1 MNNRIVDFY
10 FTYLSPY
17 AFLANSRIK
26 KALEPLEVT
35 LHYQPV
41 AHTGTSDGPVFN
53 ETRYEHI
60 VEEDVPR
67 FAKQYGL
74 DFIPKPPLTESYTA
88 SMGFLYAQE
97 KGLGEEFNELVFES
111 RWSQGQDI
119 SQLDVLADSAE
130 QVGLDRNDFLTA
142 IKNPK
147 YKERLLEIR
156 QQAADVG
163 VFGAP
168 TFIYE
173 GKRFWGNDRIESLIH
188 EITGEFDRRMT

>member
-1 MNNRIVDFY
+1 MSRKTVDFY

-26 KALEPLEVT
+26 KAVEPLDVT
-35 LHYQPV
+35 LQYQPI
-41 AHTGTSDGPVFN
+41 AHTGSSDGPVFS
-53 ETRYEHI
+53 EARYEHL

-74 DFIPKPPLTESYTA
+74 DFIPKPPLTESYTV
-88 SMGFLYAQE
+88 SMGFLFAE
-97 KGLGEEFNELVFES
+97 DKGVGEEFNSLVFKS

-119 SQLDVLADSAE
+119 SQFDVLADIAE
-130 QVGLDRNDFLTA
+130 QVGFDRNKFFAA
-142 IKNPK
+142 ISDPQ
-147 YKERLLEIR
+147 YKERLLKIR
-156 QQAADVG
+156 QQAGEAG

-173 GKRFWGNDRIESLIH
+173 GKRFWGNDRIESLIQ
-188 EITGEFDRRMT
+188 EITGD

>member
-26 KALEPLEVT
+26 KTLEPLEVT
-35 LHYQPV
+35 LRYQPV
-41 AHTGTSDGPVFN
+41 AHTGSSDGPVFN

-88 SMGFLYAQE
+88 SMGFLFAQD
-97 KGLGEEFNELVFES
+97 KGVGEAFNELVFKS
-111 RWSQGQDI
+111 RWSQGNDI
-119 SQLDVLADSAE
+119 SQLEVLADIAE
-130 QVGLDRNDFLTA
+130 KVGLNQKEFLAA
-142 IKNPK
+142 IKDPQ
-147 YKERLLEIR
+147 YKQRLLEVR
-156 QQAADVG
+156 QQAVDAG

-168 TFIYE
+168 TFIYQ

-188 EITGEFDRRMT
+188 EITGEFA

>member
-1 MNNRIVDFY
+1 MNSRIVDFY

-17 AFLANSRIK
+17 AYLANSRIK
-26 KALEPLEVT
+26 KALKPLDVT

-41 AHTGTSDGPVFN
+41 AHTGSSDGPVFN

-74 DFIPKPPLTESYTA
+74 DYIPKPPLTESYTA
-88 SMGFLYAQE
+88 SMGFLFAEE
-97 KGLGEEFNELVFES
+97 KGVGEEFNILVFS
-111 RWSQGQDI
+111 ARWGDGKDI
-119 SQLDVLADSAE
+119 SQTDVLAEIAE
-130 QVGLDRNDFLTA
+130 RTGLDRDEFLAA
-142 IKNPK
+142 IKDPQ
-147 YKERLLEIR
+147 YKERLLEVR
-156 QQAADVG
+156 QQAVEAG

-168 TFIYE
+168 TFIYQ

-188 EITGEFDRRMT
+188 EITGKFA

>member
-35 LHYQPV
+35 LRYQPV
-41 AHTGTSDGPVFN
+41 AHTGSSDGPVFN
-53 ETRYEHI
+53 ETRYEHV

-88 SMGFLYAQE
+88 SMGFLFAQD
-97 KGLGEEFNELVFES
+97 KGVGEAFNELVFKS
-111 RWSQGQDI
+111 RWSQGNDI
-119 SQLDVLADSAE
+119 SQLEVLADIAE
-130 QVGLDRNDFLTA
+130 KVGLNQKEFLAA
-142 IKNPK
+142 IKDPQ
-147 YKERLLEIR
+147 YKQRLLEVR
-156 QQAADVG
+156 QQAVDAG

-168 TFIYE
+168 TFIYQ

-188 EITGEFDRRMT
+188 EITGEFA

>member
-1 MNNRIVDFY
+1 MNNRTVDFY

-17 AFLANSRIK
+17 AFLANSRIE
-26 KALEPLEVT
+26 KALEPLGVT

-74 DFIPKPPLTESYTA
+74 DYVPRPPLTESYTA
-88 SMGFLYAQE
+88 SAGFLYAQD
-97 KGLGEEFNELVFES
+97 KGVGEPFNELVFKS
-111 RWSQGQDI
+111 RWSQGNDI
-119 SQLDVLADSAE
+119 SRLDVLAGIAE
-130 QVGLDRNDFLTA
+130 QVGLDRNEFLVA
-142 IKNPK
+142 IKDPQ
-147 YKERLLEIR
+147 YKERLLAIR
-156 QQAADVG
+156 QQAVEAG

-168 TFIYE
+168 TFIYQ

-188 EITGEFDRRMT
+188 EITGEFA